1 MRAIAPL
8 LTTKDADPAVVVL
21 DQEGR
26 FAVSLLSG
34 HLGGA
39 NALAEAIARAT
50 GGQAVITTATDLA
63 GLPAIDLLAKER
75 GMAIPDLAAAK
86 AVSAALLD
94 GTSIPL
100 VDPEARLL
108 APDDPRLAHFPPVS
122 ADEARTLPLA
132 VWVDWR
138 AIDVPAG
145 HLRLVPRVLVA
156 GTGCRRGVAA
166 EEILSCL
173 NAACERAGA
182 RPEAVASLASVTL
195 KADEAGLLEAAR
207 TLGLPVTFFPAP
219 ELAAVGVPT
228 PSERV
233 AEATGT
239 PSVAEAAALLLAHTT
254 QLLCE
259 KTILGRATAA
269 LALIREK
276 TLP

>member
-1 MRAIAPL
+1 MYAIRSYYVPAVAEEFSRHEAHVFVCASGIAVRAIAPL
-8 LTTKDADPAVVVL
+8 LATKDVDPAVVVL

-145 HLRLVPRVLVA
+145 HLIV
-156 GTGCRRGVAA
+156 
-166 EEILSCL
+166 
-173 NAACERAGA
+173 
-182 RPEAVASLASVTL
+182 
-195 KADEAGLLEAAR
+195 
-207 TLGLPVTFFPAP
+207 
-219 ELAAVGVPT
+219 
-228 PSERV
+228 
-233 AEATGT
+233 
-239 PSVAEAAALLLAHTT
+239 
-254 QLLCE
+254 
-259 KTILGRATAA
+259 
-269 LALIREK
+269 
-276 TLP
+276 